1 MSTWLEIL
9 PALMYNSN
17 MLSRS
22 TKSYGVVW
30 LEVPQRQF
38 FFFFD
43 LRTFKACLPYS
54 IVDKRLL
61 ALSILES
68 LFGIRSTKKI
78 IKTNKNVECRF
89 K

>member
-1 MSTWLEIL
+1 
-9 PALMYNSN
+9 

-22 TKSYGVVW
+22 TKSYWVVW

-43 LRTFKACLPYS
+43 LRTFKASFPDS

-68 LFGIRSTKKI
+68 LFGIRSTKNNYRKY
-78 IKTNKNVECRF
+78 
-89 K
+89 